1 MLIVEMRHRLQCL
14 GWKVLD
20 DARQADDGSWWLNAQ
35 SCGHTIVA
43 LADNHQEVWSL
54 ACSMALKLTRN
65 GLAKPL

>member
-1 MLIVEMRHRLQCL
+1 MLIVEMRHRLQHL

-20 DARQADDGSWWLNAQ
+20 GAQADDGTWWLNAQ

-43 LADNHQEVWSL
+43 HADSRQEVWSL

>member
-1 MLIVEMRHRLQCL
+1 MLIAEMRHRLQSL
-14 GWKVLD
+14 GWKTLD

-43 LADNHQEVWSL
+43 LADSRQEVWSL
-54 ACSMALKLTRN
+54 ACSMAMKVTRD